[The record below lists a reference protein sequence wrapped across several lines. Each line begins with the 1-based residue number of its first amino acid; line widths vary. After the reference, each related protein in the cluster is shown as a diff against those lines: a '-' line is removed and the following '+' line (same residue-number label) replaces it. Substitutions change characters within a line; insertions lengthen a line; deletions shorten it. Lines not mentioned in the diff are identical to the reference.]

1 MSVARGTGSET
12 LHRVT
17 ESDRC
22 AEMTIRCIS
31 YIISLPGV
39 ISRGVASISVRRHV
53 NTVSVIGLEEKIEL

>member
-12 LHRVT
+12 LHCVT

-22 AEMTIRCIS
+22 AEITIRCIS

-39 ISRGVASISVRRHV
+39 ICRGVESSVSVRRPV
-53 NTVSVIGLEEKIEL
+53 NTAYVIGLEE

>member
-22 AEMTIRCIS
+22 AEITIRCIS